1 MIGFSEVQKE
11 REDKISRLKSDL
23 NSYKI
28 KSDDLELQLGT
39 LSINHEKVLEQQ
51 SNMKEEYD
59 DVVEKLHLTN
69 NARHDLETKVND
81 EIDRNRRLQEVV
93 RLKEETLNKRNGE
106 IEDLDKKVIDW
117 QRSCET
123 LEVKKQGVERQFETA
138 KKQLNDK
145 ITNLNEV
152 INSEKD
158 QRDMWIERYEKEQKD
173 HTMTNSQ
180 LLQARSD
187 LKDQMLAFRNGE
199 IKLNTANRQI

>member
-187 LKDQMLAFRNGE
+187 LKDQMLAVRNGE